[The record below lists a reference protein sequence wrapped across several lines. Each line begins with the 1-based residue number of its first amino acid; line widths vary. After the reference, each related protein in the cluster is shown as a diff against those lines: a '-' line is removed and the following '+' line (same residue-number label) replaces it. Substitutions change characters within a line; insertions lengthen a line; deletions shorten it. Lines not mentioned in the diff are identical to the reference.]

1 MRKLSVFLL
10 LFPII
15 TLSQVGINTT
25 APKAVLDVESSENGI
40 LIPRVQLLDDL
51 DMTTILNPNG
61 GALET
66 STLIYNMT
74 PSGTAPN
81 NVEAGFYYW
90 NGSKWISI
98 SENADKWSLEGNA
111 GTNPATLF
119 GSNFA
124 ATESFIGTTDYE
136 DFILG
141 TNNRPIMKMTA
152 FGNIGLGVDD
162 PFAKWHIYDDSS
174 YITTYI
180 DKRNLSGGIGG
191 TATTSPT
198 LVISTTSTGGGTNEV
213 YHNSEFIAN
222 GSNAATNVAGFFSA
236 SQATNNYAII
246 VPENG
251 GNVGI
256 GTSTPTEKLHV
267 FSNLDIDKSS
277 IFGTS
282 TQVSTSVDFLNVAV
296 KGNGNG
302 SGSFGFGV
310 GVLGTTDVN
319 STWNSTGVY
328 AQLGTVN
335 PTFSSF
341 TSSNQA
347 LVANGNGLGRAAMF
361 LGGNVG
367 IGLPLT
373 SNPST
378 LLHINSATNGAVR
391 IVDGTEGN
399 GKILTSNATGVA
411 TWQNPTPSGFTHYIG
426 EAFLGG
432 RIFYLYKGTDGL
444 EHGLVVSLTESAP
457 LRWQNTNTT
466 LVNANRT
473 EDGAYN
479 TSLMTDSPAAAY
491 VATLGPGWY
500 IPSLDEFV
508 LLYTNRYNLQKALRA
523 AGETLISSVFNFW
536 TSYET
541 YAPNAIIFN
550 GVFGYAEQRLKTDVH
565 PVRAIRSF

>member
-1 MRKLSVFLL
+1 MRKLSIFLL

-25 APKAVLDVESSENGI
+25 APKAALDVESSENGI
-40 LIPRVQLLDDL
+40 LIPRVQLIDAL

-98 SENADKWSLEGNA
+98 SENADKWALTGNT

-119 GSNFA
+119 GNNFA
-124 ATESFIGTTDYE
+124 ASESFIGTTDYK

-141 TNNRPIMKMTA
+141 TNSRPTMKMTA
-152 FGNIGLGVDD
+152 FGNVGIGIDN

-198 LVISTTSTGGGTNEV
+198 LVVSTTSTGGGTNEV
-213 YHNSEFIAN
+213 YHNSEFFAN
-222 GSNAATNVAGFFSA
+222 GTNAATNVAGYFSA
-236 SQATNNYAII
+236 SQAVNNYAII

-277 IFGTS
+277 IFGTA
-282 TQVSTSVDFLNVAV
+282 TQVSTSADFLNVGV

-302 SGSFGFGV
+302 SGSYGFGV
-310 GVLGTTDVN
+310 GILGMTDIN

-335 PTFSSF
+335 PSFSSF

-399 GKILTSNATGVA
+399 GKILTSNATGTA
-411 TWQNPTPSGFTHYIG
+411 TWQNPIPSGFTHYIG

-457 LRWQNTNTT
+457 LRWQNTST

-491 VATLGPGWY
+491 VTTLGPGWY

-508 LLYTNRYNLQKALRA
+508 LLFANRYNLQKELRA
-523 AGETLISSVFNFW
+523 AGEPLISSVFNFW
-536 TSYET
+536 TSYAT
-541 YAPNAIIFN
+541 SPTNALIFN
-550 GVFGYAEQRLKTDVH
+550 GAFGYAEQRLKTDFH